1 MSSITMAL
9 IPPRSRSFSVVAL
22 RTCSLAALVL
32 GAAFGTGCAETQP
45 DDRAGSADPTV
56 VGERAA
62 ASVDATTRPARYA
75 RQWMTLMFNGIKGD
89 KSAPGV
95 AARSYAYAA
104 IAMHEATVHG
114 TPGGHSL
121 SGQLNG
127 LGTLPEP
134 VVGATYDW
142 ETVLAQTMH
151 RVVNETWVYP
161 LRTFFEYTTTTQ
173 SALLA
178 LGPQQIGFRR
188 TSGVPE
194 PVIQASIAYANQL
207 ADALV
212 PWIQAD
218 GTPQLRFTGWAPPT
232 GPGKWVPTG
241 FSDTDKVALPETPWM
256 RNVRPLVTVDSSEC
270 EAPPPI
276 PYDTA
281 PSSAFYAQAN
291 NVYQTNLTLTKE
303 QRAIAEYWVDGIG
316 ASGTPPGH
324 WIAITT
330 QFSRNGNLADAIK
343 AYTLVSTAMF
353 DAAISTWDTKYTYN
367 VLRPETYIRANISS
381 TWRTHIPT
389 PQHPSYTSGHSGFSS
404 SAAEMLTDLY
414 GAGPFTDNT
423 KGRRGFEARSF
434 PSFLAAADEAG
445 ISRIYGGIHY
455 AMDNDSGKLIGGCV
469 AQKIRA
475 RILL

>member
-1 MSSITMAL
+1 MSSITNAL
-9 IPPRSRSFSVVAL
+9 VHLRSRSLPPVGL
-22 RTCSLAALVL
+22 RARSLAALLL
-32 GAAFGTGCAETQP
+32 GAVSVTGCADPQSDGP
-45 DDRAGSADPTV
+45 AGSGAPTV
-56 VGERAA
+56 VGERGAS
-62 ASVDATTRPARYA
+62 SVDATTRPARYA

-95 AARSYAYAA
+95 AARAYAYAA

-134 VVGATYDW
+134 TPGVTYDW
-142 ETVLAQTMH
+142 ETVLAHTMH

-173 SALLA
+173 AALLA

-188 TSGVPE
+188 TAGVPE

-207 ADALV
+207 ANALV

-218 GTPQLRFTGWAPPT
+218 GTPDLRFTGWLPPT
-232 GPGKWVPTG
+232 GPGKWVPSG
-241 FSDTDKVALPETPWM
+241 FSDTDKVALAETPWL
-256 RNVRPLVTVDSSEC
+256 RNLRPLVAVDSSEC
-270 EAPPPI
+270 EAGAPV
-276 PYDTA
+276 PYSTA
-281 PSSAFYAQAN
+281 PGSPFYAQAN
-291 NVYQTNLTLTKE
+291 TVYQTNLALTKE

-330 QFSRNGNLADAIK
+330 QFSRNGSLTDAIK
-343 AYTLVSTAMF
+343 AYTLVATAMF
-353 DAAISTWDTKYTYN
+353 DSAIATWDTKYTHN
-367 VLRPETYIRANISS
+367 VLRPETYIRANIDP

-455 AMDNDSGKLIGGCV
+455 PMDNDSGKLIGGCV

-475 RILL
+475 RIML